1 MTRHFIVAGAQRSG
15 TTLLYQWLDAHP
27 EIEMARP
34 LRPEPK
40 FFLLHD
46 SLDGYRALFR
56 GKPGAHVFGEKSTSY
71 MERGD
76 VAERVRALLP
86 DAQVIFLLRDPVERA
101 LSNYRFSVE
110 SGVETASLEDA
121 LRDEERP
128 YDRARFSVSPFA
140 YLARGHYT
148 RLLEP
153 WERALGRRQLFIMTF
168 EELLHNPASIA
179 PLLQWLGADPSFAP
193 PVPAQAVNATT
204 MDVQASDEL
213 RRFLIA
219 QYAESNQQLHE
230 RYGVDVSH
238 WQS

>member
-1 MTRHFIVAGAQRSG
+1 MTRHFVVAGAQRSG
-15 TTLLYQWLDAHP
+15 TTLLYQLLDAHP

-46 SLDGYRALFR
+46 SLDEYPELFR

-76 VAERVRALLP
+76 VAEKLHALLP
-86 DAQVIFLLRDPVERA
+86 DVQAIFLLRDPVERA

-110 SGVETASLEDA
+110 SGVETASLADA
-121 LRDEERP
+121 LRHNDRP
-128 YDRARFSVSPFA
+128 YDRAQFSVSPFA
-140 YLARGHYT
+140 YVSRGHYA

-153 WERALGRRQLFIMTF
+153 WERALGRERLFLMTL
-168 EELLHNPASIA
+168 EELPRSIGK
-179 PLLQWLGADPSFAP
+179 LLQWLGVDSSFAAP
-193 PVPAQAVNATT
+193 IPAQAINATT
-204 MDVQASDEL
+204 MDLEVSEEL
-213 RRFLIA
+213 RRSLIA
-219 QYAESNQQLHE
+219 QYAESNRQLHE